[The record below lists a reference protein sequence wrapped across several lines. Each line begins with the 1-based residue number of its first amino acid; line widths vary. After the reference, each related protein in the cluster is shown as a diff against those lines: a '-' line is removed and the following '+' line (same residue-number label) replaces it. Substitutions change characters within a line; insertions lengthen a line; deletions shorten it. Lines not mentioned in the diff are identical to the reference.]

1 MKLSKFKFE
10 LPQELLAERPA
21 PEREESRLMVLHRDT
36 GEIEHRKF
44 KDVLEYFD
52 DGDLMVMNDTKVFP
66 ARMYGNKEKTGA
78 RIEVFLLR

>member
-1 MKLSKFKFE
+1 MKLSKFKFT
-10 LPQELLAERPA
+10 LPEELLAERPT
-21 PEREESRLMVLHRDT
+21 PEREDARMMVLHRET

-66 ARMYGNKEKTGA
+66 ARM
-78 RIEVFLLR
+78 